1 MQEYKKLIG
10 PISIISIAYL
20 SSRLLGF
27 LREILLAKWTGVSSA
42 SDTLDLA
49 FIIPDF
55 LFYLSAGGY
64 LAITLIPI
72 LSDLKQKNSRGL
84 NDYFLSLL
92 YGLSIIFISISAIF
106 FLLKNEIGLILEVQ
120 NLNLF
125 SKLFAPIVFS
135 QAFFFIGAILMSYQ
149 YFHNDFKYPALAPVI
164 YNFSIIL
171 FGWLNSSTPESTVYG
186 FAVGGF
192 IGSVVGHFFIQ
203 LIGVKKSGLT
213 FKPVTPKIRYIKEY
227 LTVSLPLIVGQ
238 SIAVM
243 DEQLFRI
250 FGSFLG
256 AGSVASF
263 RYARRIA
270 LLPVGIVAQAV
281 GVASYPTLSK
291 MFVEKKFDEL
301 KNIIRTQL
309 SSLFL
314 FNVVMVLILVIN
326 SEEIIS
332 IVYERGRFSSA
343 DVIRVS
349 SIMKVVALGVVPWSI
364 NQIVNR
370 SYYVQKRY
378 WFPVGVGTIGTLG
391 TTITLLLSSNA
402 SEINYSIIIISF
414 LWAYAAFMLF
424 SLKIEGESILDTALI
439 YDIFLC
445 LLLSGIIYTALINL
459 NLDFGN
465 IIYNLVVTSIIV
477 IISFLVSIS
486 IIRMNYVEFKRRK

>member
-1 MQEYKKLIG
+1 MQQSKKLLG

-27 LREILLAKWTGVSSA
+27 LREILLAKWTGVSTA
-42 SDTLDLA
+42 TDTFDLA

-64 LAITLIPI
+64 LAITIIPI
-72 LSDLKQKNSRGL
+72 LSDLKQKNSENL

-92 YGLSIIFISISAIF
+92 YGLSIIFVFISFIF
-106 FLLKNEIGLILEVQ
+106 FVFKNDIGSILEVQ
-120 NLNLF
+120 NLTLF
-125 SKLFAPIVFS
+125 SKVFAPIVFS

-149 YFHNDFKYPALAPVI
+149 YFHNDFRYPALAPVI
-164 YNFSIIL
+164 YNFSIIF

-186 FAVGGF
+186 FALGGF
-192 IGSVVGHFFIQ
+192 IGSVVGHFLIQ
-203 LIGVKKSGLT
+203 VIGVKKNGLM
-213 FKPVTPKIRYIKEY
+213 FRLVSPKLKHVKEY

-243 DEQLFRI
+243 DEQLFRV
-250 FGSFLG
+250 FGSFLS

-291 MFVEKKFDEL
+291 LFVEKKFEEL
-301 KNIIRTQL
+301 KTIIRTQL
-309 SSLFL
+309 SSLLL
-314 FNVVMVLILVIN
+314 FNAVMVLILIIN

-332 IVYERGRFSSA
+332 IVYERGKFSNA
-343 DVIRVS
+343 DVMRVS
-349 SIMKVVALGVVPWSI
+349 SILKIVALGVIPWSL

-370 SYYVQKRY
+370 SYYVQKSY
-378 WFPVGVGTIGTLG
+378 WFPVGIGTLATMA
-391 TTITLLLSSNA
+391 TTITLFLTNNP
-402 SEINYSIIIISF
+402 SETNYSIIIISF
-414 LWAYAAFMLF
+414 LWAYTAFMLF
-424 SLKIEGESILDTALI
+424 SLKIGGESVLNRDLI

-445 LLLSGIIYTALINL
+445 LLFSGIIYLVLVNINL
-459 NLDFGN
+459 NFQN
-465 IIYNLVVTSIIV
+465 SIYNLVVTSIIV
-477 IISFLVSIS
+477 IISFFVSMN
-486 IIRMNYVEFKRRK
+486 IIRMRYVQFKRRK